1 MENFSLH
8 SFNILIHVIAGTT
21 ALLLGVVALISKK
34 GRKLHNRF
42 GRLFLYCL
50 FIVVTTGFIGVFV
63 FERNSILLV
72 VTVSSTY
79 YGFSGYRTLQ
89 TKSNI
94 PKFIDVLAGIL
105 SILAVTYFLYYFQS
119 SGLFWSPTIT
129 YSSVGAL
136 VFVVS
141 YDFLKYLI
149 PRNKYGKLWLY
160 EHIYKMISA
169 FTALLSAFSGTVL
182 DDYQPYSQFLPSVFG
197 FSLAL
202 SCIVFFYWKN
212 SRAHRII

>member
-1 MENFSLH
+1 MENFTLH
-8 SFNILIHVIAGTT
+8 SLNILIHVIAGTT
-21 ALLLGVVALISKK
+21 ALLLGIAALITKK
-34 GRKLHNRF
+34 GGKLHNRF
-42 GRLFLYCL
+42 GRLFLWCL

-94 PKFIDVLAGIL
+94 PKLTDILAAAL
-105 SILAVTYFLYYFQS
+105 SIVAVAYFLYYFKS
-119 SGLFWSPTIT
+119 SGLFWSPVIT
-129 YSSVGAL
+129 YSSVGAW

-141 YDFLKYLI
+141 YDFLKYFI
-149 PRNKYGKLWLY
+149 PKNRYGRLWLY
-160 EHIYKMISA
+160 EHVYKMISA

-197 FSLAL
+197 FSLAVG
-202 SCIVFFYWKN
+202 CITFFALKE
-212 SRAHRII
+212 RRIARL

>member
-1 MENFSLH
+1 MENFTLH
-8 SFNILIHVIAGTT
+8 SLNILIHIIAGTT
-21 ALLLGVVALISKK
+21 ALLFGVVALVTKK
-34 GRKLHNRF
+34 GGRYHNLF
-42 GRLFLYCL
+42 GKLFLLCL

-79 YGFSGYRTLQ
+79 YGFSGYRALQ
-89 TKSNI
+89 TKSNV
-94 PKFIDVLAGIL
+94 PTLIDILAGIL
-105 SILAVTYFLYYFQS
+105 SIVAVIYFLYYFKS
-119 SGLFWSPTIT
+119 SALFWSPTIT

-136 VFVVS
+136 IFVVS
-141 YDFLKYLI
+141 YDFLKYFI
-149 PRNKYGKLWLY
+149 PKNRYGKLWLN

-197 FSLAL
+197 FSLAIG
-202 SCIVFFYWKN
+202 CIVFFYFSNRKT
-212 SRAHRII
+212 H